1 MYFVIEYHSKLN
13 FILAHKLNWNCKQSL
28 ILQSGFYK
36 NAYPRAIF
44 QHSLHLFE
52 IIGVNNHFHQW
63 IAAFFLFIPN
73 NRNTIE
79 LCNTL
84 HLCIRFY
91 TIYGFWLW
99 ECMHLWNH
107 CDGFKLYAILLHFIN
122 SLRSNAWLHSPQF
135 KGKMR
140 KNEE

>member
-63 IAAFFLFIPN
+63 IAVFFCSFPITGIQSNYAIHYIYAFASIQYMDFGFEN
-73 NRNTIE
+73 A
-79 LCNTL
+79 
-84 HLCIRFY
+84 CIY
-91 TIYGFWLW
+91 EIIAI
-99 ECMHLWNH
+99 
-107 CDGFKLYAILLHFIN
+107 GFKLYAILLHFIN